1 MRTKTFFVII
11 SYTIFLILLPLKAY
25 AWYPPD
31 NPAFDEIFI
40 SPDDTYQNPVRP
52 KGDLHDEVKGYREEG
67 GGYAIIG
74 YYTGRVH
81 DGEKIEIVSYPNGNY
96 ILTIHIVQKPEP
108 TPKPKPLPEKPKE
121 TPKPEVKPVPTD
133 PKPEKKKEP
142 KPIPSTTPRTIEE
155 NKPNKENI
163 EKNQIK
169 TIEKDG
175 VKVPTKN
182 PEDEVS
188 VPVEP
193 VTVTEEPTSQ
203 EDTNPS
209 ASSEPEAL
217 KETSEEK
224 PLAQAQ
230 GSTTSHSPSGWI
242 FVAIGLTA
250 TVIIILFSIPK
261 FRIAVRKGIVKVK
274 NRIKKSN

>member
-1 MRTKTFFVII
+1 MRAKTFFI
-11 SYTIFLILLPLKAY
+11 LILLLLLPVKAY

-31 NPAFDEIFI
+31 KPAHDEIFI
-40 SPDDTYQNPVRP
+40 TPDDTFDNPARP
-52 KGDLHDEVKGYREEG
+52 KGDLHDEVEG
-67 GGYAIIG
+67 FRDPDGDYAIIG
-74 YYTGRVH
+74 YYTGRVY
-81 DGEKIEIVSYPNGNY
+81 DGEQIRILQVEKGNY
-96 ILTIHIVQKPEP
+96 ILTVHIVKKPEP
-108 TPKPKPLPEKPKE
+108 TPKPKPIPEKPKE
-121 TPKPEVKPVPTD
+121 TPKPEANKPPE

-155 NKPNKENI
+155 NKPNKEKI

-209 ASSEPEAL
+209 ASPEPEAT

-250 TVIIILFSIPK
+250 TAIIILFSIPK
-261 FRIAVRKGIVKVK
+261 FRIAVRKGIDKVK
-274 NRIKKSN
+274 NRFRKRD

>member
-1 MRTKTFFVII
+1 MSAKTFFVLI

-31 NPAFDEIFI
+31 KPAHDQIFITPNNTIDNPA
-40 SPDDTYQNPVRP
+40 RP
-52 KGDLHDEVKGYREEG
+52 EGDLHGEVEGYREPS

-74 YYTGRVH
+74 FYTGQVH
-81 DGEKIEIVSYPNGNY
+81 DGEQIKIVSPKRGNY

-108 TPKPKPLPEKPKE
+108 TPKPKPIPEKPKP
-121 TPKPEVKPVPTD
+121 TPKPEAKPVPIE

-155 NKPNKENI
+155 NKPKEKF

-175 VKVPTKN
+175 VKVPMKN

-203 EDTNPS
+203 EDTHPS
-209 ASSEPEAL
+209 ASPEPEAT

-250 TVIIILFSIPK
+250 TAIIILFSIPK
-261 FRIAVRKGIVKVK
+261 FRITARKGINKVK
-274 NRIKKSN
+274 NRFKK